1 MKRAVYMM
9 VSRDKYELP
18 MAVADTLKE
27 LGGIL
32 GVSHTSISHQIRRQE
47 AGTMKRRS
55 KYVKVMIEEDEKE

>member
-27 LGGIL
+27 PYCNCGAKMDGG
-32 GVSHTSISHQIRRQE
+32 TQ
-47 AGTMKRRS
+47 
-55 KYVKVMIEEDEKE
+55 